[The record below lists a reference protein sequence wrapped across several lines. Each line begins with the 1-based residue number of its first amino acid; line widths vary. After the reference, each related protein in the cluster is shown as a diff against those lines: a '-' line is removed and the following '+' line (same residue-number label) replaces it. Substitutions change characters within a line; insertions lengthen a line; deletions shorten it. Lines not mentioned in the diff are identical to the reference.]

1 MSKSMSLLWAA
12 LLICMTACK
21 KEQAIQDSKLA
32 PAATARKAASPLL
45 KSIEYGTDWSG
56 TVQIAIV
63 TSYTSGTNLQLD
75 VKVPDGYALIGGGA
89 VASPLVAASSAFLT
103 ASYPDTD
110 FTTWHAASTD
120 HINSYVHTLF
130 GYAVG
135 LKVTGLTKNDLTSN
149 MWLFSNTS
157 SVLPHPATAVTIE
170 NAYTLIGGGAKVES
184 AGNLLVYS
192 YPYGSTWF
200 AASKDHEV
208 SDPSAITAYA
218 LGLKTAV
225 LNQKNLE
232 VVRDSIANFTSGGIG
247 TASIFVD
254 TTWVAGAPGGRA
266 TYNGAGRMLDGIA
279 PHIQDATVT
288 SKDLDVSDGG
298 TTAVYVLKIRQKR

>member
-21 KEQAIQDSKLA
+21 KEQAIQDSKFS

-63 TSYTSGTNLQLD
+63 TSYTTGTDLQLD

-89 VASPLVAASSAFLT
+89 VASPLVSTSAAFLT
-103 ASYPDTD
+103 AAYPDLD
-110 FTTWHAASTD
+110 YTTWHAASTD
-120 HINSYVHTLF
+120 HMHTFVHTLY
-130 GYAVG
+130 GYAIG
-135 LKVTGLTKNDLTSN
+135 LKVTGMTKQELTSN

-157 SVLPHPATAVTIE
+157 SVASHPATSVTIE
-170 NAYTLIGGGAKVES
+170 NAYTLIGGGAKVAS
-184 AGNLLVYS
+184 DANLLVYS
-192 YPYGSTWF
+192 YPYGTSWF

-208 SDPSAITAYA
+208 SAPATITAYA

-225 LNQKNLE
+225 LEQKNLE
-232 VVRDSIANFTSGGIG
+232 VVRDSIATVTSGGISS
-247 TASIFVD
+247 ASIFVD
-254 TTWVAGAPGGRA
+254 TTWVAGSPGALA
-266 TYNGAGRMLDGIA
+266 TYKGAGRMLQGIA
-279 PHIQDATVT
+279 PHLQDATVT
-288 SKDLDVSDGG
+288 SKDLDVSDSG
-298 TTAVYVLKIRQKR
+298 TTAVYALKIRKKK